1 MLFCTDSDCSTVT
14 SFNAD
19 YDVYSPPMTVAFQDT
34 LTCEILKLYKEIL
47 PSRTTFHRRQ
57 HFIRKMRIILKK
69 EWPKQK
75 MGILVFGSSG
85 NGLSTIHSDID
96 ICITSPK
103 PVCIEA
109 LGVALQKHGLE
120 VTKIITKAKVPIA
133 KVWDPILQ
141 LACDFNINNTL
152 ALQNTKLIKTYVAM
166 DPRVRPLILF
176 IKHWAKQRNIDDA
189 ADGGTIS
196 TYTWICLV
204 INFLQTR
211 QPPILPSLHD
221 MPHPLSSDNL
231 VIHGQN
237 TSFCQD
243 IKKLRGYGNANY
255 ETLGGLLFAFF
266 RKYGFEFDYQQ
277 QVISVRSGKIL
288 TREEKGWDRG
298 LEENRLLCVEEPFD
312 VQRNLGNSAN
322 EEAVKGLVLEFQRAV
337 HVILET
343 RGNLKNVYEAYTP
356 QEYEPNFYYFDNPY
370 LLNAPLPVKN
380 TEKKGRLAI

>member
-1 MLFCTDSDCSTVT
+1 MMQVNISTETNNV
-14 SFNAD
+14 
-19 YDVYSPPMTVAFQDT
+19 
-34 LTCEILKLYKEIL
+34 
-47 PSRTTFHRRQ
+47 
-57 HFIRKMRIILKK
+57 
-69 EWPKQK
+69 
-75 MGILVFGSSG
+75 
-85 NGLSTIHSDID
+85 
-96 ICITSPK
+96 
-103 PVCIEA
+103 IEQS
-109 LGVALQKHGLE
+109 L
-120 VTKIITKAKVPIA
+120 
-133 KVWDPILQ
+133 
-141 LACDFNINNTL
+141 
-152 ALQNTKLIKTYVAM
+152 
-166 DPRVRPLILF
+166 
-176 IKHWAKQRNIDDA
+176 